1 MLYGQPQVHSRDRR
15 GNFQDENLYGGGRQ
29 EGIYGVAGT
38 NQTLRG
44 AIPPLHGR
52 KFPQYF
58 VNSGKIDL
66 LFRYLAILKANLSV
80 IDAKLYHCRFVIA

>member
-1 MLYGQPQVHSRDRR
+1 MLYGQSQIYSRDRR
-15 GNFQDENLYGGGRQ
+15 GNLQNENLHGGGRQ

-80 IDAKLYHCRFVIA
+80 IDV